1 MSRGYQLKPDE
12 IYDTIDLLCK
22 EYYYYNPEWEKEYD
36 NDQELWWRYIDQDEE
51 FQQHY

>member
-12 IYDTIDLLCK
+12 IYDIIDLLCK
-22 EYYYYNPEWEKEYD
+22 ENYNPEWEEQYD
-36 NDQELWWRYIDQDEE
+36 NDQEMWWRYIDQDEE